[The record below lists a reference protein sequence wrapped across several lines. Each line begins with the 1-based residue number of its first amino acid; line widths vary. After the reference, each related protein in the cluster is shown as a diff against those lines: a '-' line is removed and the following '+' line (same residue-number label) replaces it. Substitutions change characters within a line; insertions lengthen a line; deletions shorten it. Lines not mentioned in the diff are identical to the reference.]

1 MAYQSPQILPPIY
14 NNEKLVVYGLIKHLK
29 DTRGLIQGNV
39 VLRGEILGD
48 SFQHTVPIGSTPNSS
63 GIYPVHRL
71 AAKGLIT
78 DWQDA
83 GMSKDSII
91 TLSVESSVVSKH
103 TAFIAVDEENS
114 VPIEGAMK
122 SWDINCEESQMLV
135 LNSLIGQSHM
145 VMQQNIDKV
154 MQRDECLD
162 YQADCLSS
170 QASNFAARPKKK
182 KSGFSLPSF
191 GFFRKNASESKSR
204 SVASK
209 EASRTYSSDMIS
221 AQITDDLSDDDSY
234 CEEEEEESDD
244 CAPQAL
250 SSTPQA
256 FSSAPT
262 VPSMKTVISPTSI
275 GSTDILTSVIASQ
288 QANGSWRLDSSIAKI
303 FRMSVKEVEDA
314 CPQVLKE
321 NRMVMIWVT
330 VLVLTVLEKKC
341 SNHKDEWELLDL
353 KARSWLKKQSLP
365 SGMKVNEIF
374 TAAESCQK
382 AV

>member
-1 MAYQSPQILPPIY
+1 MAYQSPQKLPPIY

-83 GMSKDSII
+83 GKSKDSIV

-103 TAFIAVDEENS
+103 TAFIAVDDKSS

-122 SWDINCEESQMLV
+122 SWDIMCIQNESQRFGGVRGRGGGGGGPKFKKMAKGGAAP
-135 LNSLIGQSHM
+135 SPRSHGHHPPNVKCSPRSAPPM
-145 VMQQNIDKV
+145 RLAYASYAAPLPPPGAGSCFKPPIQAPTLFEGTSHALTKEM
-154 MQRDECLD
+154 ELD
-162 YQADCLSS
+162 AL
-170 QASNFAARPKKK
+170 
-182 KSGFSLPSF
+182 
-191 GFFRKNASESKSR
+191 
-204 SVASK
+204 
-209 EASRTYSSDMIS
+209 
-221 AQITDDLSDDDSY
+221 
-234 CEEEEEESDD
+234 
-244 CAPQAL
+244 APLAL
-250 SSTPQA
+250 SSGYD
-256 FSSAPT
+256 APT
-262 VPSMKTVISPTSI
+262 VSSMKTAEFPTSL

-288 QANGSWRLDSSIAKI
+288 QANGSWKLDSSIAKI
-303 FRMSVKEVEDA
+303 FTMSVKEVEDT

-321 NRMVMIWVT
+321 NQMVVIWVT

-365 SGMKVNEIF
+365 SGMKVDEVF
-374 TAAESCQK
+374 TAAESCIKQ
-382 AV
+382 